1 MRIYKPLKKFNE
13 ESCILGSTILHIKGL
28 HYLRLKANAKR
39 KIEYIN
45 PVHLR
50 KIRGGGPNPTNI
62 LALKSNLNTL
72 FSYVQYKGG
81 GLAHK
86 KGGIKTKAAAAKKG
100 LQPASSLLQA
110 GLRLWRQLAKKLIPV
125 ESFFTGAKLFKGS
138 DRLGELCDNCFKNHA
153 R

>member
-1 MRIYKPLKKFNE
+1 MY
-13 ESCILGSTILHIKGL
+13 
-28 HYLRLKANAKR
+28 
-39 KIEYIN
+39 
-45 PVHLR
+45 
-50 KIRGGGPNPTNI
+50 
-62 LALKSNLNTL
+62 NTR
-72 FSYVQYKGG
+72 G

-86 KGGIKTKAAAAKKG
+86 KGGIKG

>member
-81 GLAHK
+81 VSPQKRGHK
-86 KGGIKTKAAAAKKG
+86 NKSGSGKKG